1 MVYVKRKL
9 PKGIKKLVAFCAIN
23 ESILPATILIKKK
36 KKNRRQIKT
45 KVSSILNLIGSA

>member
-9 PKGIKKLVAFCAIN
+9 PKGIKKLVACCAIN

-36 KKNRRQIKT
+36 KKKYKKN
-45 KVSSILNLIGSA
+45 